1 MKARSGAAIEG
12 DVTPNVADHDASGG
26 PNDTEWY
33 RALGHLIED
42 TEAERLPRR
51 LVEAL
56 IHVVPFEW
64 ATIFAYRGRSRP
76 LHIYGNFEH
85 DGAKKGIAAY
95 IENTYVLNPLYQ
107 ALQRGLADG
116 VYRIRDLAPD
126 AYFESEYYRTHR
138 ILPGDTEEIGYVTE
152 GWPEGFEEIGIIVVP
167 EPGVTIEL
175 SVYRSLRRRDFS
187 DDELIRLTTL
197 LPVLRPLW
205 KRFWVGHGTAGA
217 KASPLDSRVD
227 DAFADF
233 GKSVLTGREREVMQH
248 ILRGHSSESICFSLG
263 ISMGTVKTHRKN
275 AYAKLNISSQS
286 ELLSLFLQSLHIP

>member
-1 MKARSGAAIEG
+1 MAIEG
-12 DVTPNVADHDASGG
+12 DMTSDVADHNASGG
-26 PNDTEWY
+26 ANDWEWY
-33 RALGHLIED
+33 RALGGLIDD
-42 TEAERLPRR
+42 TETERLPRR

-56 IHVVPFEW
+56 THVVPFEW

-76 LHIYGNFEH
+76 LHVYDNFEL
-85 DGAKKGIAAY
+85 DGARKGIAAY

-126 AYFESEYYRTHR
+126 AFFESENYRTHR

-152 GWPEGFEEIGIIVVP
+152 GWPEGFEEIGIIVAP

-187 DDELIRLTTL
+187 DDEITRLTIL
-197 LPVLRPLW
+197 LPVLLSLW
-205 KRFWVGHGTAGA
+205 KRFWAGHGTAGA
-217 KASPLDSRVD
+217 KASPPDSRVD

-233 GKSVLTGREREVMQH
+233 GKSVL
-248 ILRGHSSESICFSLG
+248 LG
-263 ISMGTVKTHRKN
+263 PNKFHEYTPTH
-275 AYAKLNISSQS
+275 ADT
-286 ELLSLFLQSLHIP
+286 LL